1 MNAIDRRTEIHRPR
15 SKRVARTARHEAGQI
30 GLARDHLWRRRP
42 VRPFGLA
49 RDVEKTLPLE
59 SFAPDTNTVAD
70 CAAARLD
77 KVEMT
82 LGAGYDDGAWRLR
95 GAVVHDLFAPL
106 RDRAD
111 NCHRPQVRVHRPD
124 RAAAQKFARPK
135 AIGRSRPA

>member
-30 GLARDHLWRRRP
+30 GLARDHLRWRRP

-49 RDVEKTLPLE
+49 RDVEETLPLE
-59 SFAPDTNTVAD
+59 SLAPDTNTVAD

-82 LGAGYDDGAWRLR
+82 LGAGYDDGARRLR
-95 GAVVHDLFAPL
+95 AKGIATS
-106 RDRAD
+106 
-111 NCHRPQVRVHRPD
+111 
-124 RAAAQKFARPK
+124 
-135 AIGRSRPA
+135 RSL